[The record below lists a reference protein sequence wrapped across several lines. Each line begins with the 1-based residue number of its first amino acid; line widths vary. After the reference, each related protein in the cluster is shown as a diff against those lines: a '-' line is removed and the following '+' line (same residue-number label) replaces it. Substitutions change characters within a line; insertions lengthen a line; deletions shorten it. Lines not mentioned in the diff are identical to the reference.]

1 MTEEIHIVGIDPGL
15 GGGLA
20 IMTQKPDGSVESAV
34 YYIPVIRDKPKN
46 KKSKGKNDYDVPTLS
61 KILKPYEGKKVFV
74 CLEKVSAMPGNGN
87 VSMFTFGEGFGIW
100 RGLVGAM
107 GFDVKMVTPMTWK
120 SEWGDQLLKKLE
132 KPEILKLSPVEV
144 NRLSATDRKKHK
156 EAKVLHKQE
165 MDKAKKLAK
174 DHARELAGKLYP
186 NLSEEFELKKD
197 DGKAEALLIAEYLR
211 RQLNAAQ

>member
-1 MTEEIHIVGIDPGL
+1 MPVIKSKKNGKNKTEYDIASIVKLLEGLPKDRTYVGIERIAP
-15 GGGLA
+15 
-20 IMTQKPDGSVESAV
+20 
-34 YYIPVIRDKPKN
+34 
-46 KKSKGKNDYDVPTLS
+46 
-61 KILKPYEGKKVFV
+61 
-74 CLEKVSAMPGNGN
+74 MPGNGN
-87 VSMFTFGEGFGIW
+87 VSMFNFGEGFGILK
-100 RGLVGAM
+100 GIVGALRLNLLLIS
-107 GFDVKMVTPMTWK
+107 PMTWK
-120 SEWGDQLLKKLE
+120 KEYGDQLLKKLE